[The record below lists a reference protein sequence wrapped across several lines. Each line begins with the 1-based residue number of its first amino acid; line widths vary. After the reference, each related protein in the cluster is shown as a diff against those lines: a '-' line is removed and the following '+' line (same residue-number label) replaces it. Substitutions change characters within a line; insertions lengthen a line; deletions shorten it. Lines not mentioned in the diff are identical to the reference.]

1 MDAIAHTQVS
11 GFCLVTLA
19 VLLRAQQKMRDKSL
33 PGRQFTA
40 LLWFAGALT
49 IVDYGSALA
58 QLGAWEELGIPLT
71 YRLNAGGSIL
81 FYLLAACCCLLVF
94 LYVEAELGRTW
105 MEDGRRLALSAAPV
119 TLLLLVLLTARD
131 ENGFCYLDAEG
142 LRGSTLFWGAKLV
155 GLAYLAAAFLRCS
168 WTLSHWK
175 QETPKEELK
184 TLLLLALAPAAG
196 FLLQG
201 WLPGRGL
208 LCCGITLGLVCVY
221 VLVLQTKFT
230 VDTLTGVSNRIVALR
245 YLESELPYY
254 RRHPNRSLH
263 FLMMDMDHFK
273 HINDEYGHLEG
284 DAALVLL
291 AGILFGPWAGFV
303 VGMVADI
310 IGGVLAG
317 YAINPLITLGAA
329 SIGLVGGLGW
339 QKLSHLRTGN
349 RLWCSVLAAHF
360 VGSMVI
366 NSLALH
372 IFYGYAWAV
381 LIARIPNALVR
392 TAVNTVLLRILL
404 ENRALMAVAKR

>member
-11 GFCLVTLA
+11 GLCLVTLA

-291 AGILFGPWAGFV
+291 AGILKKVCANYN
-303 VGMVADI
+303 
-310 IGGVLAG
+310 GVLARYG
-317 YAINPLITLGAA
+317 GDEFCIACGCNSVEVRTLIA
-329 SIGLVGGLGW
+329 SIQRELDAANAVSGKPYQIEISIGCARLEPDITTVHDLIDKAD
-339 QKLSHLRTGN
+339 QEMYHLKTRKRG
-349 RLWCSVLAAHF
+349 
-360 VGSMVI
+360 
-366 NSLALH
+366 
-372 IFYGYAWAV
+372 
-381 LIARIPNALVR
+381 
-392 TAVNTVLLRILL
+392 TAPA
-404 ENRALMAVAKR
+404 EKQG